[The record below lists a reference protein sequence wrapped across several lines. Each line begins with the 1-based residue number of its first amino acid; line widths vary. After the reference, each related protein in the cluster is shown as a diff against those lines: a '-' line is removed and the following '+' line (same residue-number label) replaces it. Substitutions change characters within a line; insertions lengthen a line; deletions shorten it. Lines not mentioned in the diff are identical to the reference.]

1 MKHVRRNAPLEK
13 FTGYGIGKC
22 VLIEKGYFWD
32 RINDDETPK
41 PEMKVSWFVFMHFN
55 DIGNVDL
62 PKEYATEQDAVY
74 AQKRREHLFSAI
86 STANDDVRIGDLTED
101 DYHKRNPTYCSF
113 CGGQCLFDDDG
124 ELIEEK

>member
-1 MKHVRRNAPLEK
+1 MPKRLRCNAPIEK
-13 FTGYGIGKC
+13 FTGYEIGKC
-22 VLIEKGYFWD
+22 VLIEEDLWD